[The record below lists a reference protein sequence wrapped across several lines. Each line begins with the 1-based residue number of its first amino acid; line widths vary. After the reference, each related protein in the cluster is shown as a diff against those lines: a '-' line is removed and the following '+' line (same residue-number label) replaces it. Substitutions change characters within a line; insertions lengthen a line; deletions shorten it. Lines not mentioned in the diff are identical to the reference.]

1 MLFLLYRFLDV
12 ARGRGLVDIMSTI
25 LYHRNIIMGTL
36 CYDVSNH
43 SKWMY
48 RLIRGLVAVIIA
60 VSIFTMDGIIANA
73 GNGGSILDK
82 IEYPIY
88 QVRTGS
94 NLRDTPS
101 VDGKWLM
108 NVPKGAYV
116 VLMDGKKHGNYY
128 HVRYGAF
135 DGYLYYGSVVL
146 AEDAVFSDYT
156 LQFPELYG
164 DAEKAEATKQEMD
177 DEIRELQDVY
187 SDSNNPDFEKLED
200 IESPKKTE
208 VVAMYTR
215 DNALKDIDSLSM
227 VDSNMVS
234 ISARESA
241 KIEALYMASQEI
253 HGVAIN
259 RAKIRNMPSVEGDQI
274 ATINP
279 NDEVIVLDSGENGY
293 IHIKCGDVEGF
304 IYSRCIDYDITLL
317 DDAGLSI
324 INTVVVDEF
333 DIASEESKNR
343 DEIAA
348 ANEAKKREDNA
359 RDASASMSQEITT
372 IATVEPQVIQININA
387 DKGDEEE
394 AEPETSRL
402 SRRTTLRS
410 LPDGNSNNITTL
422 PAGTDVIVLGQAQ
435 GGYTMV
441 QYNGMTGYILQNTSV
456 DTIDVSKLGGEP
468 VLFTCTAYC
477 SCKICCGSYSPEVRG
492 GVAHTATGT
501 VPEEGRTIAVD
512 PSVIPYG
519 TKVYIDGM
527 GIYTAEDCGGAI
539 KGNHI
544 DVYFGTHE
552 GAKIFGTQRLYVTIV
567 K

>member
-1 MLFLLYRFLDV
+1 
-12 ARGRGLVDIMSTI
+12 
-25 LYHRNIIMGTL
+25 MGTL
-36 CYDVSNH
+36 CNGVLSR
-43 SKWMY
+43 
-48 RLIRGLVAVIIA
+48 RLWTKAFIRGLIA
-60 VSIFTMDGIIANA
+60 VMISLSLFTLNSMTVNA
-73 GNGGSILDK
+73 GGSILDK

-101 VDGKWLM
+101 IDGKWLM

-135 DGYLYYGSVVL
+135 DGYLYYGSIRL
-146 AEDAVFSDYT
+146 ATDAVFSDYT

-164 DAEKAEATKQEMD
+164 DEEKAEATKQEMD
-177 DEIRELQDVY
+177 DEMRELQDVY
-187 SDSNNPDFEKLED
+187 SDSSNPDFENLED
-200 IESPKKTE
+200 IESPKKAE
-208 VVAMYTR
+208 VIAMYTR
-215 DNALKDIDSLSM
+215 DNALKDMQNLSIT
-227 VDSNMVS
+227 DNGIVS
-234 ISARESA
+234 ISAREGA
-241 KIEALYMASQEI
+241 KMEALYQASQEI

-259 RAKIRNMPSVEGDQI
+259 RAKIRNIPSVEGEQVAI
-274 ATINP
+274 INP
-279 NDEVIVLDSGENGY
+279 SDEVIVIDSGENGY
-293 IHIKCGDVEGF
+293 IHVKCGDVEGF
-304 IYSRCIDYDITLL
+304 IYSRCIDYDTASL
-317 DDAGLSI
+317 DDSGLSI

-343 DEIAA
+343 DAIAA
-348 ANEAKKREDNA
+348 ANEAKKREENA
-359 RDASASMSQEITT
+359 HDASASMSQEITT
-372 IATVEPQVIQININA
+372 TATIEPQVIQTTVKDNT
-387 DKGDEEE
+387 DEEN

-402 SRRTTLRS
+402 QRRTTLRS

-441 QYNGMTGYILQNTSV
+441 QYNGMTGYILENNTV

-477 SCKICCGSYSPEVRG
+477 SCRICCGSYSPEVRG

-527 GIYTAEDCGGAI
+527 GIFTAEDCGGAI

-544 DVYFGTHE
+544 DIYFGTHE
-552 GAKIFGTQRLYVTIV
+552 GAKQFGTQRLYVTIV

>member
-1 MLFLLYRFLDV
+1 MGVLCNGVLNRSKL
-12 ARGRGLVDIMSTI
+12 M
-25 LYHRNIIMGTL
+25 RNM
-36 CYDVSNH
+36 
-43 SKWMY
+43 
-48 RLIRGLVAVIIA
+48 IRGLLAVMVAL
-60 VSIFTMDGIIANA
+60 SLFTLDSLTAHA
-73 GNGGSILDK
+73 GGSILDK

-128 HVRYGAF
+128 HVRYGDF
-135 DGYLYYGSVVL
+135 DGYLYYGSIRL
-146 AEDAVFSDYT
+146 ATDAVFSDYT

-164 DAEKAEATKQEMD
+164 SEEMAEATKQEMD
-177 DEIRELQDVY
+177 DEMRELQDVY
-187 SDSNNPDFEKLED
+187 SDVNNPNFENLED
-200 IESPKKTE
+200 IEGPKETQ
-208 VVAMYTR
+208 VIAMYTR
-215 DNALKDIDSLSM
+215 DNALKDMQNLSTID
-227 VDSNMVS
+227 DDMVS
-234 ISARESA
+234 LYTREGAR
-241 KIEALYMASQEI
+241 IEALYVAATQI

-259 RAKIRNMPSVEGDQI
+259 RAKIRNMPSVDGEQV
-274 ATINP
+274 AVINP
-279 NDEVIVLDSGENGY
+279 DDEVIVLDSGENGY
-293 IHIKCGDVEGF
+293 IHISCGEYEGF
-304 IYSRCIDYDITLL
+304 IYSRCIDYDTSLL

-333 DIASEESKNR
+333 DIASQESKNR
-343 DEIAA
+343 EQIAA
-348 ANEAKKREDNA
+348 ANEAKQREDNA
-359 RDASASMSQEITT
+359 HNASASISQEITST
-372 IATVEPQVIQININA
+372 VTVEPQIIQTKLPS
-387 DKGDEEE
+387 DSEEVEE

-402 SRRTTLRS
+402 QRRTTLRS
-410 LPDGNSNNITTL
+410 LPDSNSNNITTL

-441 QYNGMTGYILQNTSV
+441 QYNGMTGYILENTKV
-456 DTIDVSKLGGEP
+456 DTIDVNKLGGEP

-477 SCKICCGSYSPEVRG
+477 SCRICCGSYSPEVRG

-527 GIYTAEDCGGAI
+527 GVYTAEDCGGAI
-539 KGNHI
+539 KGNHLDI
-544 DVYFGTHE
+544 YFGSHE
-552 GAKIFGTQRLYVTIV
+552 GAKMFGTQRLYVTII